1 MFIKTSGIADVFA
14 PRFTRGIAVKALK
27 PRVDRGLNEVRNGT
41 LDQISSRAA
50 LAFEKSAHRVDGVF
64 SFEAARSGMESIFA
78 QEAERLQLAAPEP
91 DNAEALPRF
100 REFLDFG
107 RKLAKEKHQ
116 AGGGGLAVCQIL
128 SLAMDV
134 LIQEL
139 LNRVEAR
146 WKVRHKTVNTP
157 LALMGLGGYGR
168 SELCPFSDIDLMFV
182 YPERIRAPDFKT
194 QQAFFN
200 DGILYI
206 LWDLGLKVGHST
218 RSPKEAVA
226 EANVEVQSK
235 NAMLESRLLAGDA
248 ALAKQFKHVFSSH
261 IRKENVSAYIAER
274 LQDQAERRRRHS
286 NTVFLQEPEIKN
298 GVGGLRDYQNIVW
311 IIRLKLNREV
321 TEPLRV
327 EKLISEADCEAFVG
341 AYDFLLRVRNELHF
355 SSTRATDL
363 LNLDK
368 QPQIAQGLGWTDGDI
383 FRRVEQFMRAYYK
396 AAKLIFET
404 SHYLEQRLFNDA
416 QTKVSFAAVIDSLRR
431 GARAPRIDVFELGP
445 EGLDATNAGV
455 FKENPVRLVRVF
467 RIRQQLRCKFSLE
480 LTKLVTDSLDLID
493 EDIRNSKEAT
503 KAFRSILQSRG
514 EVSDTLRAMHRTG
527 VLGRFLP
534 EWTELD
540 CLVQHEFYHRY
551 TADEHTL
558 ATIDQLD
565 AIFRGDDARN
575 TQNYRE
581 AIEHTDLPGLLYLVL
596 LLHDIGKGR
605 GIKGH
610 AEIGAELA
618 VEILKRLQVAESIR
632 DRILFL
638 IRGHLEMARFWQHYD
653 IDEVRTIQK
662 FANWVDDVEQ
672 LRYLFVLTFCDAKGT
687 SADLWNSY
695 KDSLHTQ
702 LYRSTLDAMGET
714 VRVRYEMIT
723 KEKIAPYVPG
733 LSPDEIDA
741 HYNLLP
747 ERYFVYSSAEEV
759 ALHLRMVHRL
769 LETIAGSASLGSL
782 EPVVEWQ
789 EDDDLGLMVVHVVTW
804 DRAGLFCKLAG
815 AFSVAGLSIV
825 SSRALTRADHIT
837 IDTFYVSGADGQIVR
852 DPAVKETFR
861 SALSDVLLHNRDL
874 LPIIEARALKAKKTA
889 YLRTEDRLRA
899 PLPFGVDVYH
909 ELSLRRTII
918 ELQATDQ
925 IGLLYR
931 VSRIIYDAGFDI
943 TFARIA
949 TERNVAVDTFYIE
962 PIDRSKDSNTM
973 DLLDLRRRLSE
984 IVETATQKGDA

>member
-1 MFIKTSGIADVFA
+1 MDQNGKSDAEVLSVFRAEAQRLGLAD
-14 PRFTRGIAVKALK
+14 L
-27 PRVDRGLNEVRNGT
+27 
-41 LDQISSRAA
+41 S
-50 LAFEKSAHRVDGVF
+50 
-64 SFEAARSGMESIFA
+64 
-78 QEAERLQLAAPEP
+78 P
-91 DNAEALPRF
+91 DNAEVLPRY
-100 REFLDFG
+100 REFLEFG
-107 RKLAKEKHQ
+107 RDLARLNHREG
-116 AGGGGLAVCQIL
+116 AGGLAVCRIL
-128 SLAMDV
+128 SCSMDV

-139 LNRVEAR
+139 LTRVEAR
-146 WKVRHKTVNTP
+146 WMEKNGSINTP

-182 YPERIRAPDFKT
+182 YPDKKRAPDFDT

-200 DGILYI
+200 DGILYL

-218 RSPKEAVA
+218 RTPKEAVA
-226 EANVEVQSK
+226 EAVVEVQSK

-248 ALAKQFKHVFSSH
+248 GLAKRFRRAFSSH
-261 IRKENVSAYIAER
+261 IRKEKLSTYIEER
-274 LQDQAERRRRHS
+274 LEDQEARRRRYS
-286 NTVFLQEPEIKN
+286 NTVFLQEPDIKN

-321 TEPLRV
+321 SDPLRS
-327 EKLISEADCEAFVG
+327 EELIGDYEYAGFVG

-363 LNLDK
+363 LNLEK
-368 QPQIAQGLGWTDGDI
+368 QPYIAESLGWANEDI
-383 FRRVEQFMRAYYK
+383 FERVEQFMRAYYK
-396 AAKLIFET
+396 AAKTIYET
-404 SHYLEQRLFNDA
+404 SHFLEQRLFRDS
-416 QTKVSFAAVIDSLRR
+416 QTKITFSAVVDSMRR
-431 GARAPRIDVFELGP
+431 GARPPRIDVFELGP
-445 EGLDATNAGV
+445 TGLVADNPTV
-455 FKENPVRLVRVF
+455 FRENPVRLIRVF

-480 LTKLVTDSLDLID
+480 LTKLVSEGLDLID
-493 EDIRNSKEAT
+493 DGVRNSPEAN
-503 KAFRSILQSRG
+503 KAFRAMLQTRG
-514 EVSDTLRAMHRTG
+514 EVSDSLRAMHRTG

-534 EWTELD
+534 EWSELD
-540 CLVQHEFYHRY
+540 CLVQHEYYHRY

-565 AIFRGDDARN
+565 AIFRGDDTKV

-581 AIEHTDLPGLLYLVL
+581 AVVRTDLPGLLYLAL

-610 AEIGAELA
+610 AEVGAELA
-618 VEILKRLQVAESIR
+618 TEILERLQVAKSVR
-632 DRILFL
+632 ARILFL

-662 FANWVDDVEQ
+662 FADWVDDVEQ
-672 LRYLFVLTFCDAKGT
+672 LRYLYVLTFCDAKGT
-687 SADLWNSY
+687 AVDLWNSY

-714 VRVRYEMIT
+714 TRVHYEMIS
-723 KEKIAPYVPG
+723 KEKITPFVPG
-733 LSPDEIDA
+733 LSADEIEA

-759 ALHLRMVHRL
+759 ALHLRMVHQL
-769 LETIAGSASLGSL
+769 LETIAESASLGSL
-782 EPVVEWQ
+782 EPVVEWR
-789 EDDDLGLMVVHVVTW
+789 EDVDLGLMVVHVVTW

-815 AFSVAGLSIV
+815 AFGVAGLSIV
-825 SSRALTRADHIT
+825 SSRALTRGDHIT
-837 IDTFYVSGADGQIVR
+837 IDTFYVCGSDGQIVR
-852 DPAVKETFR
+852 DPTVKSVFR
-861 SALSDVLLHNRDL
+861 KALSDVLLHNRDL
-874 LPIIEARALKAKKTA
+874 LPAIELQAAKLKKSA

-899 PLPFGVDVYH
+899 PLPYGVDVYH

-931 VSRIIYDAGFDI
+931 VARTIYEAGFDI

-984 IVETATQKGDA
+984 IVETASQNEEHG